1 MLQEDAT
8 YCLYNLSV
16 AAHGHTHPVSTYVDH
31 TPTFHIAPLAPATQ
45 LPQSHSAPHTQPLTH
60 THTHITRSQPR
71 TPTVPAA
78 PLPAMLRYESPS
90 NAASGAHR
98 PFPKELHAG
107 TQLTLSQT
115 RSRCRSP
122 HSGAHTHTQRLTKP
136 GTMGH
141 TPVHQAPRLP
151 QGRNRQN
158 PSLRAWPQGCT
169 HGCTRRRSTLR
180 VPRGSHLPD
189 RSRREVARLTTLVS
203 GLRGATRDARSARRT
218 YACALKA
225 RAHRL
230 PAVDYIS
237 QKPQGRRKLGP

>member
-122 HSGAHTHTQRLTKP
+122 HRGAHTHTQAHEARYDGPHTCAPGAQTTSGKKPTESVPTRLAS
-136 GTMGH
+136 GLH
-141 TPVHQAPRLP
+141 PRLHSAAQHSEGP
-151 QGRNRQN
+151 ERLAPAGPLPSGGRSAYNAGQ
-158 PSLRAWPQGCT
+158 
-169 HGCTRRRSTLR
+169 RS
-180 VPRGSHLPD
+180 PRGD
-189 RSRREVARLTTLVS
+189 QRRQIRAAHIRLRTQSPSTSPS
-203 GLRGATRDARSARRT
+203 GCGLHFPEAPGEA
-218 YACALKA
+218 
-225 RAHRL
+225 
-230 PAVDYIS
+230 
-237 QKPQGRRKLGP
+237 